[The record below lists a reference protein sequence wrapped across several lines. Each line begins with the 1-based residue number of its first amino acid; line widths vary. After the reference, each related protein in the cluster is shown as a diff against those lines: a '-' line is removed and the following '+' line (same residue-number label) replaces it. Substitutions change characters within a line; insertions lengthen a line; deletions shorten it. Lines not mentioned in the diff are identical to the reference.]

1 MKAGDRYIAIGEEG
15 FVVEVIDPDTTWDK
29 NDETTFHAKVISFP
43 KKANRWTNTQRAGKT
58 GGFYHKDFKPDIAHA
73 RSKKL
78 DELGI

>member
-15 FVVEVIDPDTTWDK
+15 FVVEVINPDTTCDK

-58 GGFYHKDFKPDIAHA
+58 GGFYHKDFKPDIAHK
-73 RSKKL
+73 RNKKL
-78 DELGI
+78 QELGI